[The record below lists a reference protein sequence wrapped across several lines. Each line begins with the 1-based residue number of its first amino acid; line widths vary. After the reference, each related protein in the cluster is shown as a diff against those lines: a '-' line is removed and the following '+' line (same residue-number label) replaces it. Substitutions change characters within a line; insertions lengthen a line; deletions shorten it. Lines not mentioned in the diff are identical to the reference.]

1 METFGTRAQVFHGT
15 ALKTTGGLTQSDLVQ
30 DKYGKI
36 VSIAA
41 RKSAL
46 KRMKREGKKALVKVF
61 KPKKSILGVDIILIH
76 EQLRYAFVHKVY
88 VPRLRIFHRV
98 LLLRYL

>member
-61 KPKKSILGVDIILIH
+61 KPKKSGFKLQPKEGTKSYEKKIKKML
-76 EQLRYAFVHKVY
+76 
-88 VPRLRIFHRV
+88 
-98 LLLRYL
+98 

>member
-61 KPKKSILGVDIILIH
+61 KPKKSGFKLQPKEGTKLYEKKIKKML
-76 EQLRYAFVHKVY
+76 
-88 VPRLRIFHRV
+88 
-98 LLLRYL
+98 

>member
-1 METFGTRAQVFHGT
+1 METFGSRAEVFHGT

-41 RKSAL
+41 RESAL

-61 KPKKSILGVDIILIH
+61 KAKKTGFKLQPKEGTKRYKTLIKKM
-76 EQLRYAFVHKVY
+76 L
-88 VPRLRIFHRV
+88 
-98 LLLRYL
+98 